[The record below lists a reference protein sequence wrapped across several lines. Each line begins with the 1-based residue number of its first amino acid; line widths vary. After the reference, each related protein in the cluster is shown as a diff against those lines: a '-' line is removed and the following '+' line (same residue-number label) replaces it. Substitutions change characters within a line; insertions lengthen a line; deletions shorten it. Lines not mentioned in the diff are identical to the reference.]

1 MADAE
6 QKIELYLGKLRRLLR
21 AMNREDA
28 GDVVRELRSHI
39 TDKATVGG
47 ELTSARVEA
56 ALAALGSPEEL
67 ASQYL
72 TDDLLSRAEVS
83 RSPLRVLE
91 SLFRWAGLSVAGFIA
106 LLVSLFGYILGAA
119 LMWCAVLKLIHPQTA
134 GLWRLPS
141 GPGNFFVSL
150 RLGFG
155 TPPVGA
161 TDLLGWWIVPV
172 GLSVGCAL
180 VLLTT
185 HYALWSARH
194 CRKSQLFALPD

>member
-1 MADAE
+1 MVDAE
-6 QKIELYLGKLRRLLR
+6 QKIELYLVKLRRLLR

-28 GDVVRELRSHI
+28 GEVVRELRGHI
-39 TDKATVGG
+39 TDKATVSG
-47 ELTSARVEA
+47 ELASARVEA
-56 ALAALGSPEEL
+56 ALAAPGSPEEL

-72 TDDLLSRAEVS
+72 TDDLLSRAEMS

-106 LLVSLFGYILGAA
+106 LLASLLGYFLGGA
-119 LMWCAVLKLIHPQTA
+119 LMWCAMLKLIHPQTA

-141 GPGNFFVSL
+141 APDTFLISL

-155 TPPVGA
+155 SPPAGA
-161 TDLLGWWIVPV
+161 TDLLGWWIVPL

-180 VLLTT
+180 VLVTT
-185 HYALWSARH
+185 HCALWSARH
-194 CRKSQLFALPD
+194 WRKPHLFALLH